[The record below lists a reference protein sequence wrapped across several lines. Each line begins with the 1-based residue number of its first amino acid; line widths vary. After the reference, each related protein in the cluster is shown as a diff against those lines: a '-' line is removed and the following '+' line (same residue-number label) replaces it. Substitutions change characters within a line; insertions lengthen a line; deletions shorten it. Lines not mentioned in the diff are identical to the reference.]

1 MADQKAKDE
10 RSADPTSAQTDAT
23 TPEDDDTEGHLMMP
37 NIAAARGLANERIGN
52 AERNAR
58 IRVRQRDERPGE
70 KRNR

>member
-1 MADQKAKDE
+1 MADQSAKDD
-10 RSADPTSAQTDAT
+10 RLADPASAQADG

-58 IRVRQRDERPGE
+58 IRIRQRDERPGE

>member
-1 MADQKAKDE
+1 MADKPAKDDRVE
-10 RSADPTSAQTDAT
+10 DTASAQSDAT
-23 TPEDDDTEGHLMMP
+23 DNDEDTEGHLMMP

-58 IRVRQRDERPGE
+58 IRIRQKDERQGE

>member
-1 MADQKAKDE
+1 MADQPAKDDRTE
-10 RSADPTSAQTDAT
+10 DAVSPQSDAAQS
-23 TPEDDDTEGHLMMP
+23 DDDTEGHLMMP

-58 IRVRQRDERPGE
+58 IRIRQRDERPGE

>member
-1 MADQKAKDE
+1 MADQRAKDDRVE
-10 RSADPTSAQTDAT
+10 DTASAQSDAT
-23 TPEDDDTEGHLMMP
+23 DDDDTEGHMMMP

-58 IRVRQRDERPGE
+58 IRIRQKDERPGE

>member
-1 MADQKAKDE
+1 MADQSAKDD
-10 RSADPTSAQTDAT
+10 RLADTTAAQSDA

-37 NIAAARGLANERIGN
+37 NIAAARGLANERVGN

-58 IRVRQRDERPGE
+58 IRIRQRDERPGE

>member
-1 MADQKAKDE
+1 MAEKPAKDE
-10 RSADPTSAQTDAT
+10 RVEDIASAQSDAT
-23 TPEDDDTEGHLMMP
+23 DSDEDTEGHLMMP

-58 IRVRQRDERPGE
+58 IRVRQKDERPGE